1 MNPKKLYN
9 IQATRFSHSENPF
22 ATMRLTSLVA
32 AFATFGSL
40 VSALPTKDASN
51 TPKTLR
57 DVIVFPNNTWIENV
71 VVRSNGNLLVTLL
84 NLPEVWEVEPLSG
97 SAELAYS
104 FPNANACVGITEVGH
119 DIFAVNVGSL
129 SAPATGA
136 PGSWSVWTLDYNTAN
151 PSSSKPTPK
160 EITAIPPAV
169 FLNGLAALPTKPGV
183 VLAGDSFLGQ
193 IFAVDTINSHYSVA
207 IDVPEFKPN
216 ASTALHFGINGIKIH
231 DGHLY
236 FTNSLKSPLLARIL
250 LSTNGTAAGPVK
262 TIAKS
267 AHYPL
272 DSGFQADDFALDATA
287 EHAWV
292 TTNLSNLIVRITIAT
307 GEQLVVAGEKSDPV
321 VAGATSAAFGRNR
334 YDRHTLYIVTDG
346 GLGDPSSAG
355 VTGGKIVALDT
366 TRS

>member
-1 MNPKKLYN
+1 
-9 IQATRFSHSENPF
+9 
-22 ATMRLTSLVA
+22 MRLTSLVA

-40 VSALPTKDASN
+40 ISALPAEDARN
-51 TPKTLR
+51 TPKILR
-57 DVIVFPNNTWIENV
+57 DVIVFPNNTWVENIA
-71 VVRSNGNLLVTLL
+71 VRSNGNLLVTLL

-104 FPNANACVGITEVGH
+104 FPNANACLGVTEVGH
-119 DIFAVNVGSL
+119 DIFALNVGNL

-151 PSSSKPTPK
+151 PSSKKPTPK
-160 EITAIPPAV
+160 RITAIPPAV
-169 FLNGLAALPTKPGV
+169 FLNGLATLPTKPGV

-193 IFAVDTINSHYSVA
+193 IFAVDTIDGHYSVA

-216 ASTALHFGINGIKIH
+216 ATAALQFGVNGIKVH
-231 DGHLY
+231 DGYLY
-236 FTNSLKSPLLARIL
+236 FTNSLKSPLLASVQ

-267 AHYPL
+267 AQYPVN
-272 DSGFQADDFALDATA
+272 SGFQADDFALDATA
-287 EHAWV
+287 KHAWV
-292 TTNLSNLIVRITIAT
+292 ATNLSNLIVRITIAT
-307 GEQLVVAGEKSDPV
+307 GEQLVVAGEKSNPV
-321 VAGATSAAFGRNR
+321 VAGATSAAFGRNW
-334 YDRHTLYIVTDG
+334 YNKHILYIVTDG

-366 TRS
+366 TKL